1 MNNYFVSV
9 TLVCYFKL
17 KQSGYLSLNL
27 GNMNLIFLLFSQIIV
42 FPEQANIQLEVI
54 GQVSANPNWAFF
66 APHENENVANDY
78 VIQKIQQHG
87 GIFVILR
94 QAGKR
99 LIHIDVE
106 PFRVKIDPNRIFTE
120 QGRRQNIIKLN
131 PKLRTN
137 TYVFHRAMRRSKA
150 LAQLIIKT
158 LGGADP
164 SRTWVAI
171 HNNTQGYQ
179 GDNKHGIGDISIKHY
194 QHKLSEGA
202 QFLIAVNEGQ
212 GDEDDLFFV
221 TEKSDFRILQQAG
234 WNAVLQHPKVVSD
247 PKEDD
252 GSLSVY
258 AQKLGIRYINIEAER
273 STNNIGENHLS
284 EQTQMINLIFSRLLN
299 KPINHNAS
307 D

>member
-1 MNNYFVSV
+1 V
-9 TLVCYFKL
+9 
-17 KQSGYLSLNL
+17 
-27 GNMNLIFLLFSQIIV
+27 NLIFLLFSQIV
-42 FPEQANIQLEVI
+42 ALPEQPNIQLEVI
-54 GQVSANPNWAFF
+54 GQATANPNWAFF

-78 VIQKIQQHG
+78 VIQQIQQYG
-87 GIFVILR
+87 GVFVILR
-94 QAGKR
+94 QDGKR

-137 TYVFHRAMRRSKA
+137 TYVFHRALRRSAA

-158 LGGADP
+158 LGGTDP

-179 GDNKHGIGDISIKHY
+179 GDNKQGIGDISIKRY
-194 QHKLSEGA
+194 QQKLSEGA
-202 QFLIAVNEGQ
+202 QYLIEVSHNK

-221 TEKSDFRILQQAG
+221 TEKQDFTAMQQVG
-234 WNAVLQHPKVVSD
+234 WNVVLQHPQVVSD

-273 STNNIGENHLS
+273 NSAEIGEDHLV
-284 EQTQMINLIFSRLLN
+284 EQKQMVDFVFSLLSIE
-299 KPINHNAS
+299 P
-307 D
+307 